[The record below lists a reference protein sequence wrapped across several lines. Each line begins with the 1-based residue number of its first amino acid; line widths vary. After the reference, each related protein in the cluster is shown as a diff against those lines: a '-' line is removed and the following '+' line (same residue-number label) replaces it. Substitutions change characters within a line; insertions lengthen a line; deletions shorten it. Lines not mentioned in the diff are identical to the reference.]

1 MDLENTMSWEFAKP
15 IVTRWTCLSR
25 SLQIFANKELSTPP
39 EKAITTLSEF
49 FKNFSTI
56 EYKYWVN
63 SSDMNTF
70 TFGLP
75 LNIFVIIIIER
86 K

>member
-1 MDLENTMSWEFAKP
+1 MSWELAKP

-39 EKAITTLSEF
+39 ENAITTLSEF
-49 FKNFSTI
+49 FMNSSTV

-63 SSDMNTF
+63 SSDMSTF

-86 K
+86 R